1 MTMTPQR
8 AETSAPALVLAPT
21 DSGQGASRRVGPYP
35 WAMAAAVAVAVCGAA
50 ASLNGVLR
58 GWAWYMPAVTTVIVV
73 VIAMA
78 LLRAVRAQPLLVAA
92 GGFLSLILILTF
104 TFFRRNSIAGFI
116 PSGETME
123 MLGQYVRRA
132 TETVLAESAPVPPNV
147 GIVLV
152 TCAVLGL
159 VVILV
164 DALAVPLGM
173 PATSGLG
180 LIAVLV
186 VPAMIKP
193 QSVGLLAFIVTAA
206 GYLMIMGCSQ
216 WFSAN
221 RLQVGAGRNPGQFKR
236 AAMTGGV
243 ALLTTLLLQPMIPG
257 FDRGTFPQGSRLNP
271 WGSSS
276 GLNPMISLG
285 NSLRSPTGEGRMTYV
300 STATSPLYLRLVTV
314 DRFDGESWAPDD
326 RDDRRRG
333 GVARLDPGYEII
345 ATDTARSITS
355 INTGQFTSPYLP
367 VPYAPAGV
375 NGLDGSWSWD
385 PSTLSI
391 KGVDANSRGQQY
403 VVVSTMPTLTAD
415 LLARSSARVRGI
427 SDDFVRSPDGVPDIV
442 RTTADTITRESN
454 TSYSKALAI
463 QRYLRSAEFTYSLE
477 SPVQGGYDGNG
488 LSVLAD
494 FLAQKSGYCIHYA
507 SAMAVMARLEGIPS
521 RIAVGYAPGRPT
533 GQTVSLAGQ
542 GALPEYEVDARDAH
556 AWPELYFEG
565 LGWVPFEPTPSR
577 GFVPPYAS
585 ESSASGG
592 ASTNQNNDD
601 LIPSGPASAA
611 PLPSTAPVPLPGGG
625 VGGPAGFQLLPVLYG
640 ALGILLLGLLLAS
653 PRLIRTALRSR
664 RLRPGSVTSDDTALQ
679 SWAELRDLAIDYGVP
694 PRPSETPRHFS
705 ARLRRSG
712 ALGEEDGRDGAAHRA
727 VNSLVQDFE
736 RREYGRPLRSQAA
749 LEESRPGSTPA
760 AIAAARIELIIAAL
774 RANARRL
781 ERFRAAWLPP
791 AVMNHWQ
798 STIGTPFR
806 AAARRIAAWRRTA
819 ARTWVR
825 TRDGLRRVREG

>member
-1 MTMTPQR
+1 M
-8 AETSAPALVLAPT
+8 
-21 DSGQGASRRVGPYP
+21 
-35 WAMAAAVAVAVCGAA
+35 AVAVALAVNGAA
-50 ASLNGVLR
+50 LSLNGVLR
-58 GWAWYMPAVTTVIVV
+58 GWAWYVPVVTTVIVV
-73 VIAMA
+73 VVAMA
-78 LLRAVRAQPLLVAA
+78 LLRALRAQPLLVAA
-92 GGFLSLILILTF
+92 GGFVSLVLILTF

-116 PSGETME
+116 PSGDTME
-123 MLGQYVRRA
+123 ALGLYVRRA
-132 TETVLAESAPVPPNV
+132 TETVLTESAPVAPNV

-180 LIAVLV
+180 LLAVLV

-193 QSVGLLAFIVTAA
+193 QSVGLIAFIVTAI
-206 GYLMIMGCSQ
+206 GYLMIVGCSQ
-216 WFSAN
+216 WFSAS
-221 RLQVGAGRNPGQFKR
+221 RLQVGAGRNPGQFRR

-243 ALLTTLLLQPMIPG
+243 ALLLTLLLQPLIPG

-285 NSLRSPTGEGRMTYV
+285 NSLRSPAGEGRITYA
-300 STATSPLYLRLVTV
+300 STSNSPLYLRSVTV

-326 RDDRRRG
+326 RDDTRRG
-333 GVARLDPGYEII
+333 GVARLDTGYEIN
-345 ATDTARSITS
+345 ATEMARSITA
-355 INTGQFTSPYLP
+355 INAGQFTSPYLP
-367 VPYAPAGV
+367 VPYAPTAV
-375 NGLDGSWSWD
+375 NGLDGRWSWD

-391 KGVDANSRGQQY
+391 KGVDTNSRGQQY
-403 VVVSTMPTLTAD
+403 VVVSTMPTLTANM
-415 LLARSSARVRGI
+415 LARSSAPVRGI
-427 SDDFVRSPDGVPDIV
+427 SDDFIRPPAGVPDIV
-442 RTTADTITRESN
+442 KTTADTITRESR
-454 TSYSKALAI
+454 TAYSKAVAI
-463 QRYLRSAEFTYSLE
+463 QRYLRSPEFSYSLE

-494 FLAQKSGYCIHYA
+494 FLTQKSGYCIHYA

-533 GQTVSLAGQ
+533 GQTVSVAGQ

-577 GFVPPYAS
+577 GVVPAYAS
-585 ESSASGG
+585 DPSTSGG

-601 LIPSGPASAA
+601 LIPSGAASAA
-611 PLPSTAPVPLPGGG
+611 PVPSTAPVPLPGGG
-625 VGGPAGFQLLPVLYG
+625 AGGAAGVQLLPVLYG
-640 ALGILLLGLLLAS
+640 TLGVLLLGLLLAS
-653 PRLIRTALRSR
+653 PRLIRTGLRSH
-664 RLRPGSVTSDDTALQ
+664 RLRAGPLASDDSALQ
-679 SWAELRDLAIDYGVP
+679 SWAELRDLAVDYGVP

-727 VNSLVQDFE
+727 VDSLVHDFE

-749 LEESRPGSTPA
+749 PDESRPGGTPA
-760 AIAAARIELIIAAL
+760 AIAAARIDLIIAAL

-781 ERFRAAWLPP
+781 VRFRASWLPP
-791 AVMNHWQ
+791 AVMNRWR
-798 STIGTPFR
+798 STLGTPFR
-806 AAARRIAAWRRTA
+806 AVSRRVAAWRRAA